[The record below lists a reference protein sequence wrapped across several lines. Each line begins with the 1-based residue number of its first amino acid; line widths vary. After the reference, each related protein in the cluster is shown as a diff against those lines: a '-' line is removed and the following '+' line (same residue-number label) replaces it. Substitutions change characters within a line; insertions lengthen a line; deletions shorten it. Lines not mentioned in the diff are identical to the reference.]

1 MKDELAKR
9 LVQGLKEA
17 GINFVTY
24 LPETRLSQIVP
35 LIRDDPEMELVA
47 VSSEQEAVTIA
58 VGATLG
64 GKQAAVYME
73 NTGIY
78 VSSYSLLVTGKQLGV
93 PILLVVGFLG
103 GVPDQRNS
111 FLYATIGNHT
121 IPVLQGLGIEY
132 KVLEDGEK
140 LEIKISDAVRAA
152 NALRAPYVIRHEC
165 LELLAKQVSDQLI
178 VTSQSGQ
185 RIEWSHLS
193 KHEGNLLVGMMGC
206 AIGVATGLALA
217 LPHRKVIALDS
228 DGSVLLSLF
237 NLATLGNLQPKNLV
251 IYVFDNGVY
260 SGSRIS
266 YPTATSGNA
275 DLEAM
280 ARGAGINRNELAF
293 FVCKVEES
301 LLHREI
307 PRPNTDLAENKYTFV
322 RYLERTE
329 EKTIPFVGRG

>member
-1 MKDELAKR
+1 M
-9 LVQGLKEA
+9 
-17 GINFVTY
+17 
-24 LPETRLSQIVP
+24 
-35 LIRDDPEMELVA
+35 
-47 VSSEQEAVTIA
+47 
-58 VGATLG
+58 
-64 GKQAAVYME
+64 
-73 NTGIY
+73 
-78 VSSYSLLVTGKQLGV
+78 
-93 PILLVVGFLG
+93 
-103 GVPDQRNS
+103 
-111 FLYATIGNHT
+111 
-121 IPVLQGLGIEY
+121 
-132 KVLEDGEK
+132 
-140 LEIKISDAVRAA
+140 
-152 NALRAPYVIRHEC
+152 IRHEC
-165 LELLAKQVSDQLI
+165 LELLASKMTDQLV

-266 YPTATSGNA
+266 YPTATAGKT
-275 DLEAM
+275 DLAAM
-280 ARGAGINRNELAF
+280 ARGAGIANALTIGNIEDFKKQGLDALAQNKLAF
-293 FVCKVEES
+293 FVCKVDES

-329 EKTIPFVGRG
+329 GKVIPFVGRG